1 MLRTLRNRLILSHVL
16 PLLIIIP
23 LMGVAIIYALETQ
36 VLLPSLSK
44 ELAGEASLLAEIAS
58 NQPEIWENPDFSQDI
73 LTQARPYLAARV
85 MWLAPDGRLLASSD
99 PEDADRQGQLLEIP
113 DFTNTRPGDVISH
126 IDYSQH
132 LHSEIVDV
140 YAPVITTENQI
151 AGIVR
156 LSYRFATVYEDFL
169 QLRYL
174 IAVILI
180 LSLVVGVLLGS
191 SLALN
196 INSPLQKVIEAVYDL
211 ARGSRKAVLT
221 EQGPEEVRLLLRS
234 VNHLMERLHG
244 LEEARRRL
252 LANLVH
258 EIGRPLGALHAGV
271 QALSLTQ
278 KTDPQVMAEMLAGMN
293 DETSRLQQLL
303 DELAHLHDIV
313 LGTLELERQHL
324 DLGEWLLGILRTWEA
339 AAHEKRLNWETSI
352 PSNLPSVDVDSLRLA
367 QVVGNLLSNAIKYT
381 PAGGKVSVAA
391 GIAEREIWI
400 RVSDTGPGIPS
411 EELDKIFTPFYR
423 SPYEK
428 RIAQGMGLGLSIAR
442 DLVEAHE
449 GRLEVQSQP
458 GLGSQFTVW
467 LPLTTP
473 IRSSN

>member
-16 PLLIIIP
+16 PLLIVIP

-44 ELAGEASLLAEIAS
+44 ELAGEAGLLAEIAS
-58 NQPEIWENPDFSQDI
+58 DQPEIWKDPAFARDI

-99 PEDADRQGQLLEIP
+99 PTDADRLGQLLEVP
-113 DFTNTRPGDVISH
+113 DFTGIRPGEVDSR
-126 IDYSQH
+126 IDFSQR
-132 LHSEIVDV
+132 LHGEIVDV
-140 YAPVITTENQI
+140 YAPVIASDKQI

-156 LSYRFATVYEDFL
+156 LSYRFTTVYEDFM

-180 LSLVVGVLLGS
+180 VSLLAGLLLGS
-191 SLALN
+191 TLALN
-196 INSPLQKVIEAVYDL
+196 INSPLQKVIETVYDL
-211 ARGSRKAVLT
+211 ARGSRKAALT
-221 EQGPEEVRLLLRS
+221 EQGPEEVRLLQRS
-234 VNHLMERLHG
+234 VNHLMERLHS
-244 LEEARRRL
+244 LEESRRRL

-258 EIGRPLGALHAGV
+258 EIGRPLGALHASV
-271 QALSLTQ
+271 QALLFVPQ
-278 KTDPQVMAEMLAGMN
+278 PDPHVLEEMLVGMK
-293 DETSRLQQLL
+293 DETSRLQRLL
-303 DELAHLHDIV
+303 DELAHLHDQV
-313 LGTLELERQHL
+313 LGTLELERQPV
-324 DLGEWLLGILRTWEA
+324 DIAEWLTGVLRPWEA
-339 AAHEKRLNWETSI
+339 TVHEKHLHWEISI
-352 PSNLPSVDVDSLRLA
+352 PSNLPVVDVDPLRLA

-381 PAGGKVSVAA
+381 PAGGTVSVAA
-391 GIAEREIWI
+391 GITEGNIWI

-423 SPYEK
+423 SPHER

-442 DLVEAHE
+442 DMVEAHE
-449 GRLEVQSQP
+449 GRLEVQSQT

-467 LPLTTP
+467 LPLTTSKP
-473 IRSSN
+473 SD

>member
-44 ELAGEASLLAEIAS
+44 ELAGEAGLLAEIAS
-58 NQPEIWENPDFSQDI
+58 KQPEIWEDPAFAQDI

-99 PEDADRQGQLLEIP
+99 PSDADRLGQLLEIP
-113 DFTNTRPGDVISH
+113 DFTDAWLGEVNSRTNF
-126 IDYSQH
+126 SQR
-132 LHSEIVDV
+132 LRGEIVDV
-140 YAPVITTENQI
+140 YAPVIATENQLV
-151 AGIVR
+151 GIVR

-174 IAVILI
+174 ITAILI
-180 LSLVVGVLLGS
+180 VSLLAGVLLGS
-191 SLALN
+191 TLALN
-196 INSPLQKVIEAVYDL
+196 INSPLQKVIDAVYDL
-211 ARGSRKAVLT
+211 ARGSRKAALT
-221 EQGPEEVRLLLRS
+221 EQGPQEVRLLQRS
-234 VNHLMERLHG
+234 VNHLIERLHS

-258 EIGRPLGALHAGV
+258 EIGRPLGALHAAV
-271 QALSLTQ
+271 QALLLT
-278 KTDPQVMAEMLAGMN
+278 PQPDHQVLEEMLAGMN
-293 DETSRLQQLL
+293 DETSRLQRLL
-303 DELAHLHDIV
+303 DELAHLHDLV
-313 LGTLELERQHL
+313 LGTLELERQPVAL
-324 DLGEWLLGILRTWEA
+324 AEWLLGVLRPWEA
-339 AAHEKRLNWETSI
+339 AAHEKRLHWEISL
-352 PSNLPSVDVDSLRLA
+352 PSSLPSVDVDPLRLA

-381 PAGGKVSVAA
+381 PAGGTVSVAA
-391 GIAEREIWI
+391 GITEGKIWI
-400 RVSDTGPGIPS
+400 TVSDTGPGISS

-423 SPYEK
+423 SPHER

-442 DLVEAHE
+442 DLVDAHE

-458 GLGSQFTVW
+458 GLGSQFTIW
-467 LPLTTP
+467 LPHTTP
-473 IRSSN
+473 TSPP

>member
-16 PLLIIIP
+16 PLLIIVP

-58 NQPEIWENPDFSQDI
+58 SQPEIWKNSDFAQDI

-99 PEDADRQGQLLEIP
+99 PTDADRLGQLLEVP
-113 DFTNTRPGDVISH
+113 DFTDTRPGEVDSH
-126 IDYSQH
+126 TDFSQR
-132 LHSEIVDV
+132 LQGEIVDV
-140 YAPVITTENQI
+140 YAPVITAENQI
-151 AGIVR
+151 VGIVR

-174 IAVILI
+174 IAAILI
-180 LSLVVGVLLGS
+180 VSLVAGVLLGS

-196 INSPLQKVIEAVYDL
+196 INSPLQKVIDAVYDL
-211 ARGSRKAVLT
+211 ARGSRKSALT
-221 EQGPEEVRLLLRS
+221 EHGPEEIRLLQHS
-234 VNHLMERLHG
+234 VNHLMERLHS
-244 LEEARRRL
+244 LEEARQRL

-258 EIGRPLGALHAGV
+258 EIGRPLGALHAAV
-271 QALSLTQ
+271 QALLLT
-278 KTDPQVMAEMLAGMN
+278 PQADHQVLEEMLAGMN
-293 DETSRLQQLL
+293 DETSRLQRLL
-303 DELAHLHDIV
+303 DELAHLHDLV
-313 LGTLELERQHL
+313 LGTLELERQPVA
-324 DLGEWLLGILRTWEA
+324 LGEWLLGVLRPWEA
-339 AAHEKRLNWETSI
+339 AAHEKRLHWEIS
-352 PSNLPSVDVDSLRLA
+352 LPASLPCVDLDPLRLA

-381 PAGGKVSVAA
+381 PAGGTVSVAA
-391 GIAEREIWI
+391 GTTEGKIWI
-400 RVSDTGPGIPS
+400 KVSDTGPGIPS
-411 EELDKIFTPFYR
+411 EEQAKIFTPFYR
-423 SPYEK
+423 SLHDK

-458 GLGSQFTVW
+458 GLGSQFAVW
-467 LPLTTP
+467 LPLTTSISP
-473 IRSSN
+473 VN